1 MNISLDNYY
10 STRKNVFERIQDAS
24 TATKVLMS
32 FMMACF
38 TGIMAQIIIPLPW
51 TPVPITAQTFAVLCS
66 GLFLGKK
73 YGCLSQILY
82 IVLGVAF
89 IPWFGGMTGGLD
101 VFLGSTFGFFIGF
114 VIASYFIGLI
124 TEKYAKARNFTKM
137 ALVIGIANFALIY
150 IPGLAGLAL
159 WFNLTQGTT
168 IGIVE
173 LLMMGLVPFIV
184 GDIVKILGAA
194 SVSKVFL
201 PDDICKACPN
211 LKDDLCENELQN
223 ARIVGMD
230 WEVLKKLNPSNEY
243 NAIELFEK
251 IDDLFDTKESVS
263 EICFNCMWHDKCLFY
278 QKLSNNR

>member
-1 MNISLDNYY
+1 MDSYY

-24 TATKVLMS
+24 TATKLLMS
-32 FMMACF
+32 LIMACI

-101 VFLGSTFGFFIGF
+101 IFLGSTFGFFIGF
-114 VIASYFIGLI
+114 VIASYFIGWI
-124 TEKYAKARNFTKM
+124 SEKYTDARSFTKM
-137 ALVIGIANFALIY
+137 AVTIGIANFALIY
-150 IPGLAGLAL
+150 IPGLAFLAL
-159 WFNLTQGTT
+159 FMSMQGTAV
-168 IGIVE
+168 GIVD
-173 LLMMGLVPFIV
+173 LLMMGFIPFIA

-201 PDDICKACPN
+201 P
-211 LKDDLCENELQN
+211 KD
-223 ARIVGMD
+223 
-230 WEVLKKLNPSNEY
+230 
-243 NAIELFEK
+243 
-251 IDDLFDTKESVS
+251 
-263 EICFNCMWHDKCLFY
+263 
-278 QKLSNNR
+278 

>member
-1 MNISLDNYY
+1 MNINMANYY
-10 STRKNVFERIQDAS
+10 STRKDVFERIQDAS

-38 TGIMAQIIIPLPW
+38 TGLMAQIIIPLPW

-66 GLFLGKK
+66 GLILGKK

-82 IVLGVAF
+82 IVLGIAF

-101 VFLGSTFGFFIGF
+101 VFLGSTGGFLIGF
-114 VIASYFIGLI
+114 IIASYFIGAI
-124 TEKYAKARNFTKM
+124 TEKYAKARSFSRM
-137 ALVIGIANFALIY
+137 AVVIGIANFALIY

-159 WFNLTQGTT
+159 WYSLTQGAA
-168 IGIVE
+168 IGVVD

-201 PDDICKACPN
+201 P
-211 LKDDLCENELQN
+211 KD
-223 ARIVGMD
+223 
-230 WEVLKKLNPSNEY
+230 
-243 NAIELFEK
+243 
-251 IDDLFDTKESVS
+251 
-263 EICFNCMWHDKCLFY
+263 
-278 QKLSNNR
+278 

>member
-1 MNISLDNYY
+1 MDNYY

-24 TATKVLMS
+24 TTTKILLS
-32 FMMACF
+32 LLMACF

-89 IPWFGGMTGGLD
+89 IPWFGGMTGGLETL
-101 VFLGSTFGFFIGF
+101 LGSTGGFLIGF
-114 VIASYFIGLI
+114 VIASYFIGAI
-124 TEKYAKARNFTKM
+124 SEKYADARNFTKIAM
-137 ALVIGIANFALIY
+137 VIGTANFALIY

-159 WFNLTQGTT
+159 WFSLTQGTA
-168 IGIVE
+168 IGIVD
-173 LLMMGLVPFIV
+173 LLVMGLVPFIA

-201 PDDICKACPN
+201 P
-211 LKDDLCENELQN
+211 KD
-223 ARIVGMD
+223 
-230 WEVLKKLNPSNEY
+230 
-243 NAIELFEK
+243 
-251 IDDLFDTKESVS
+251 
-263 EICFNCMWHDKCLFY
+263 
-278 QKLSNNR
+278 

>member
-1 MNISLDNYY
+1 MNINIDGYY

-24 TATKVLMS
+24 VATKLLMS
-32 FMMACF
+32 LMMACL

-101 VFLGSTFGFFIGF
+101 VLLG
-114 VIASYFIGLI
+114 ASYFIGLI
-124 TEKYAKARNFTKM
+124 TEKYADARNFKKM
-137 ALVIGIANFALIY
+137 ALTIGIANFALIY

-159 WFNLTQGTT
+159 FLSMQGTPV
-168 IGIVE
+168 GIVD
-173 LLMMGLVPFIV
+173 LLMMGLVPFIA

-201 PDDICKACPN
+201 P
-211 LKDDLCENELQN
+211 KD
-223 ARIVGMD
+223 
-230 WEVLKKLNPSNEY
+230 
-243 NAIELFEK
+243 
-251 IDDLFDTKESVS
+251 
-263 EICFNCMWHDKCLFY
+263 
-278 QKLSNNR
+278 

>member
-1 MNISLDNYY
+1 MNINMDNYY

-82 IVLGVAF
+82 IVLGIAF

-101 VFLGSTFGFFIGF
+101 IFLGSTFGFLIGF
-114 VIASYFIGLI
+114 VIASYFIGAI
-124 TEKYAKARNFTKM
+124 TEKYAKARNFTRM
-137 ALVIGIANFALIY
+137 AVVIGIANFALIY

-159 WFNLTQGTT
+159 WYNLTQGAT
-168 IGIVE
+168 IGVVD

-194 SVSKVFL
+194 SASKIFL
-201 PDDICKACPN
+201 P
-211 LKDDLCENELQN
+211 KD
-223 ARIVGMD
+223 
-230 WEVLKKLNPSNEY
+230 
-243 NAIELFEK
+243 
-251 IDDLFDTKESVS
+251 
-263 EICFNCMWHDKCLFY
+263 
-278 QKLSNNR
+278 